1 MAAARSGVTRPGVD
15 GRACGLS
22 SGGTEMRTLIYT
34 VGAVAVVL
42 ILLGLI
48 IKAVKWLIILG
59 LVALV
64 ASIVMGVIKGR
75 QALR

>member
-1 MAAARSGVTRPGVD
+1 
-15 GRACGLS
+15 
-22 SGGTEMRTLIYT
+22 MRTLIYT
-34 VGAVAVVL
+34 LGVVAVVL

-59 LVALV
+59 LIALV